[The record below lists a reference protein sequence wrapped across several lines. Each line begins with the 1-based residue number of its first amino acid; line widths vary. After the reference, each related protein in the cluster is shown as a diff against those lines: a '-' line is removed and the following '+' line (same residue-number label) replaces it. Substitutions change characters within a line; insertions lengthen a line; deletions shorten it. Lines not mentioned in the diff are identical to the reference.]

1 MLRVFVSPWLVSVA
15 RSVPQGV
22 RCISDMSATV
32 NVNGRITSDGEATI
46 SVFDHGFLYGE
57 GIYETMRT
65 YHRRAFLYD
74 RHMRRLRRSAKMI
87 ELPLP
92 FTDAQLA
99 AQIRDT
105 QAIAKIDGEVYIRV
119 LVTRGI
125 GDLTYD
131 VKATPNPSIVII
143 VKPQVDPPPEVYD
156 KGVRVVIVDVV
167 RNHPDSVN
175 PMIKSNNLMNSAL
188 AMQEAL
194 RTDAFEGVMRNY
206 RGELTECTTSNLFIV
221 KNGVA
226 LTPPLEA
233 GLLPG
238 ITREFLFDVGKEIG
252 VDVREQVM
260 RDDDLF
266 GADEAFLTSTT
277 REAVP
282 IVTVNDRTIGSGKPG
297 PVTWKLLEGF
307 RKAAEAS

>member
-1 MLRVFVSPWLVSVA
+1 
-15 RSVPQGV
+15 
-22 RCISDMSATV
+22 MSATV
-32 NVNGRITSDGEATI
+32 NVNGRISGERDAVI

-65 YHRRAFLYD
+65 YHGRAFLYD

-87 ELPLP
+87 DLTLP
-92 FTDAQLA
+92 FTDDRLA
-99 AQIRDT
+99 AQIRET
-105 QAIAKIDGEVYIRV
+105 QDAARLDGDAYIRV

-131 VKATPNPSIVII
+131 LKATPNPSVVII
-143 VKPQVDPPPEVYD
+143 VKPQVDPPPEAYE

-167 RNHPDSVN
+167 RNHPHSVN

-188 AMQEAL
+188 AMQQAL
-194 RTDAFEGVMRNY
+194 REDGFEGVMRNY

-226 LTPPLEA
+226 LTPPLDA

-238 ITREFLFDVGKEIG
+238 ITREFLFDVGQDVGIE
-252 VDVREQVM
+252 VREQVLL
-260 RDDDLF
+260 DEDLF

-282 IVTVNDRTIGSGKPG
+282 IVTVNDRTIGGGRPG
-297 PVTWKLLEGF
+297 PVTRKLLDGI
-307 RKAAEAS
+307 RRAAEDS